1 MTDETEKIRVAFYLR
16 VSSDDQ
22 RERQTIRTQRDILER
37 WRDQHEVTHEVMG
50 WFADDGVSGTTPLQG
65 RPEGARLVGLAQARG
80 IDLIVVTRM
89 DRLGRTSLDLIQAR
103 EHFDSVSVSVMAV
116 LENVEDP
123 FEYELRA
130 VLAAEERRRFL
141 KRSKEGMERAAR
153 EGRYCGGIVPL
164 GYKVEGT
171 KFQARLVPSDGL
183 IYGDWTEADLV
194 RQMYAWLAVE
204 GWSCVRIADY
214 LNGLGVPTS
223 YAKDGRLVK
232 KRGERAERTQGRWRA
247 GRIRNLIVNPIYKG
261 EYQYGRRTKYQ
272 RAVLT
277 SSVPALVSNEMWE
290 EAQRQLRA
298 NRLMTKNPGRTYLLR
313 SLARCSICGLTFVG
327 TPGRA
332 GLAWYRC
339 NGQIVGR
346 GPIEGR
352 CPSRAFRADWIEPVV
367 LEDVKSWL
375 SDPGA
380 IVEQLREERHQ
391 TTAQGVQEAERLMIQ
406 AALADLPRQRD
417 SLLEALRHQI
427 VTMDDLKG
435 QFEAIANEEATLR
448 KRLAELEPQ
457 DDADELPLSEDLVA
471 EIRHRVDGLDREQ
484 WREVLSILVKRVDV
498 KTEVIGPRSKRLTLT
513 IHYRFGGVVLDDP
526 GTGSLPR
533 RA

>member
-16 VSSDDQ
+16 VSSDEQ

-37 WRDQHEVTHEVMG
+37 WAEQHVETHEIVG
-50 WFADDGVSGTTPLQG
+50 WFADDGVSGTIPLHG
-65 RPEGARLVGLAQARG
+65 RQEGARLVALAEAKAL
-80 IDLIVVTRM
+80 DLIVVTRM

-103 EHFDSVSVSVMAV
+103 ERFDSLSVGVMAV
-116 LENVEDP
+116 LENVEDA
-123 FEYELRA
+123 FDYELRA

-171 KFQARLVPSDGL
+171 KSQARLVPSDVL
-183 IYGDWTEADLV
+183 IYGDWAEADLV
-194 RQMYAWLAVE
+194 RQMYTWLAVE
-204 GWSCVRIADY
+204 GWSCVRIANH

-232 KRGERAERTQGRWRA
+232 TKGQRAQRTQGRWRP

-261 EYQYGRRTKYQ
+261 EYHYGRQTDHERPII
-272 RAVLT
+272 T
-277 SSVPALVSNEMWE
+277 SSVPALVSPEMWE

-327 TPGRA
+327 TPGRN
-332 GLAWYRC
+332 GLTWYRC

-352 CPSRAFRADWIEPVV
+352 CPSRAFRADWIEPLV
-367 LEDVKSWL
+367 LEDVKGWL
-375 SDPGA
+375 ANPGA

-391 TTAQGVQEAERLMIQ
+391 TTAQGVQEAERVMIA

-448 KRLAELEPQ
+448 KRLAELEPG
-457 DDADELPLSEDLVA
+457 DDAEELPVSEDLVA
-471 EIRHRVDGLDREQ
+471 EIRQRVDGLDREQ
-484 WREVLSILVKRVDV
+484 WREVLSHLISRIDV
-498 KTEVIGPRSKRLTLT
+498 KTEIIGPRSKRLTLT
-513 IHYRFGGVVLDDP
+513 IHYRFGGVVPDDP